1 MEEKTVHYKS
11 ADPMQNLV
19 ITVVLTPISGPRN
32 RKQIVEAQQ
41 AAEKSQNAGSE
52 SKKGKGAGEDKADQ
66 EGTEGSKNEEN
77 EVDRGET
84 SDEKRGEGRDDEPNP
99 GPVMENLDQSP
110 GRRHNLRVNA
120 PAQSEVSGSKTIEA
134 RFKWQEKVFAKSEV
148 SKYVAMTAP
157 DSALASKY
165 KREIEEKRAKNI
177 FSGEQLYTYVHADEF
192 SQLSEETRHVTT
204 SPGEHFN
211 HLVRLMFN
219 NSGRNKQMQ
228 LGTGFQ
234 TMYIMAELGDEANA
248 EQQEAN
254 EKADGDE
261 AASAV
266 DDVERKVLACIKA
279 YSNGTFDMRPGFS
292 QPDTSYRL
300 ELSSGAV
307 YEYVLINA
315 IEQDLTKL
323 KKAQLRAEKMEKE
336 ALSAAES
343 RRAHGGLHAANLLS
357 FQPCPGPSPD
367 AMRAVINMEIVAGRG
382 FGHDYLYV
390 EYFIKMDNGMW
401 QLVEGRDYIRGIT
414 HISKTVKYPSED
426 PLQED
431 AFWVKQNQV
440 AHWCFPIELELV
452 CQEERAGKHW
462 PMIYFQVFSYDS
474 WDRLRTEGYCYL
486 NLGDASP
493 GSKVHYLR
501 CWRPLGSIRD
511 QMSDF
516 FVGGSREL
524 QDISSVA
531 APQGHSGKVLN
542 KYGFSTETSGEL
554 KIRTNVLYHGR
565 NVVPRQAP
573 TASTVAAA
581 PATNVLRKS
590 APRTM
595 AAIVERARKRLA
607 EARGGS
613 AGSAKESSDKGP
625 NKAVVGLSITQH
637 PTDAEVLEGARAR
650 FVVRAAANPGA
661 PQRLSYQWMK
671 GMVPIEGATLPE
683 LTLRAATWK
692 NEGSYCCEVKGT
704 KGGLQVSKAA
714 TLVVKGQKPQG
725 PTIQKHPT
733 SVQARAGAQVTL
745 RVAADGEELAY
756 QWLLEGRELPGKDD
770 ATLLIEEVSSQCC
783 GAYSCRVQDSQGRT
797 VTSRSASVELVGSSD
812 AHLVKDAKNEEPPKS
827 KGPVIQKHPKS
838 VQARTGAQVTLRV
851 VADGEELAY
860 QWLFEGRELPG
871 KDDPTL
877 VIEEMN
883 WQYRG
888 KYSCQVEDANG
899 NTVTSNHASVDVLE
913 SSDKDLVDELMDYD
927 D

>member
-77 EVDRGET
+77 
-84 SDEKRGEGRDDEPNP
+84 
-99 GPVMENLDQSP
+99 
-110 GRRHNLRVNA
+110 
-120 PAQSEVSGSKTIEA
+120 
-134 RFKWQEKVFAKSEV
+134 VFAKSEV

-431 AFWVKQNQV
+431 AFWV

-581 PATNVLRKS
+581 PATNVLRK
-590 APRTM
+590 

-625 NKAVVGLSITQH
+625 NKRAEESLVTDCVLLVFGRAVVGLSITQH

-714 TLVVKGQKPQG
+714 TL
-725 PTIQKHPT
+725 
-733 SVQARAGAQVTL
+733 ARAGAQVTL

-756 QWLLEGRELPGKDD
+756 QWLL
-770 ATLLIEEVSSQCC
+770 
-783 GAYSCRVQDSQGRT
+783 
-797 VTSRSASVELVGSSD
+797 
-812 AHLVKDAKNEEPPKS
+812 
-827 KGPVIQKHPKS
+827 
-838 VQARTGAQVTLRV
+838 
-851 VADGEELAY
+851 
-860 QWLFEGRELPG
+860 EGRELPG